1 MISKSNDR
9 FFLLLASLLCFLIH
23 ELQAQSENPPKLYAI
38 KGVASPDLDGKLDES
53 FWQNAALVNRFIQR
67 EPEEGSM
74 VSESTL
80 VYIYYDEDNIYFGF
94 DCRDQEAEKII
105 ATEMRRDSYLL
116 NNDCIEIYLDTYH
129 DHRTAFYFSTN
140 ALGARRDGIIQAELN
155 DQTQNW
161 DWNGIWDV
169 ESHIDDR
176 GWTAEVVIPFKTLR
190 FSPGRNR
197 TWGLN
202 IARYIPRK
210 REEAFWAP
218 IKRELGFWGHYRV
231 SAYGHLEGTDILR
244 QPGKWEIKP
253 FSVAGVQQDFTIEN
267 EYDTKLDIGLDFRYQ
282 LTPNITAT
290 LTINTDFAQVEADQE
305 QVNLSRFELFFPEK
319 REFFLEGAT
328 IFNFGERS
336 HIPLTP
342 ASILFFSRR
351 IGLSDDNEMIPLL
364 GGVKIT
370 GKEGPLNI
378 GFLNILA
385 NRASYINDDD
395 EPVHIPRTNYSAA
408 RLNLDLFS
416 NSSLG
421 IIGLNKQNIDHFGY
435 VRNLGMDGNIYLND
449 NTQVG
454 GFLSKSFEPFVSD
467 KDYAGYFDF
476 LYMDDFFSLFFSQ
489 NSIQKNFN
497 ADMGFFPRT
506 DIRKTQINTW
516 ISPRPDLFDI
526 RQIFLIYDFSYIT
539 DQQGM
544 LASRINYSGFFSLF
558 ENGSNLLALY
568 GQNYERLTEEFE
580 ISDDIIIPEAIYRY
594 DNILIEYQSDRSKP
608 LAGKIRFNGGD
619 LFHGT
624 LIGYG
629 ADAYLKLGRHLT
641 AELKADYNT
650 IHLPEGTFTTTLVG
664 ARIIY
669 SFHPDLFIK
678 PYIQWNSDTDK
689 IISNVLFNFHYIPG
703 SDLYIVYNEEFDLSN
718 PFTRTENRTVLLKF
732 TYLFNF

>member
-1 MISKSNDR
+1 MILKSNNR
-9 FFLLLASLLCFLIH
+9 LFLLFAGLLCFLIN
-23 ELQAQSENPPKLYAI
+23 ELQAQSGNPPKLLAI
-38 KGVASPDLDGKLDES
+38 KSAVSPDLDGKLDES
-53 FWQNAALVNRFIQR
+53 FWQNAALLNRFTQR
-67 EPEEGSM
+67 EPEEGST

-94 DCRDQEAEKII
+94 DCRDREAEKII

-116 NNDCIEIYLDTYH
+116 NNDCVEIYLDTYH

-155 DQTQNW
+155 DETQNW

-169 ESHIDDR
+169 ASQIDDR

-190 FSPGRNR
+190 FTPGQNK

-210 REEAFWAP
+210 REEVFWAP
-218 IKRELGFWGHYRV
+218 IKRELGFWGHYHV
-231 SAYGHLEGTDILR
+231 SAYGHLEGMDIPG

-253 FSVAGVQQDFTIEN
+253 FTLAGVQRDFTFEN
-267 EYDTKLDIGLDFRYQ
+267 EYDTKLEVGLDARYL

-319 REFFLEGAT
+319 REFFLEGAN

-336 HIPLTP
+336 HIPLAP

-370 GKEGPLNI
+370 GKEGPVNV

-385 NRASYINDDD
+385 NRVSYINDDD
-395 EPVHIPRTNYSAA
+395 EPVHIPRTNFTAA
-408 RLNLDLFS
+408 RLKLDLFS

-421 IIGLNKQNIDHFGY
+421 IIGLSKQNIDQFGY
-435 VRNLGMDGNIYLND
+435 IRNLGVDGNFYVND

-454 GFLSKSFEPFVSD
+454 GFLAKSFGPFVSN
-467 KDYAGYFDF
+467 KNYAGYLNF
-476 LYMDDFFSLFFSQ
+476 LYMDDLFSFFVSQ
-489 NSIQKNFN
+489 NSIEENFN

-506 DIRKTQINTW
+506 DIRRTEINTW
-516 ISPRPDLFDI
+516 ISPRPGFFNI
-526 RQIFLIYDFSYIT
+526 RQLFLFSNFNYIT

-544 LASRINYSGFFSLF
+544 LKSRTNSSGFFSLF
-558 ENGSNLLALY
+558 ENGSNLATIY
-568 GQNYERLTEEFE
+568 VQNYEWLTEEFE
-580 ISDDIIIPEAIYRY
+580 IIDDIIIPEAIYRY
-594 DNILIEYQSDRSKP
+594 DNVFIEYQSDRSKP
-608 LAGKIRFNGGD
+608 LAGKLRFNGGD
-619 LFHGT
+619 FFDGT
-624 LIGYG
+624 LVGYG
-629 ADAYLKLGRHLT
+629 ADAYLKLGHHLSV
-641 AELKADYNT
+641 ELKTDYNT
-650 IHLPEGTFTTTLVG
+650 IHLPAGAFTTTLVG

-669 SFHPDLFIK
+669 AFHPDLFIK
-678 PYIQWNSDTDK
+678 PYIQWNSDTNK
-689 IISNVLFNFHYIPG
+689 IISNVLLNFHYIPG
-703 SDLYIVYNEEFDLSN
+703 SDLYIVYNEEFDLSK
-718 PFTRTENRTVLLKF
+718 PYTRTENRTVLLKF
-732 TYLFNF
+732 TYLFSF